1 MAKHEDAMIS
11 ARCRCRA
18 CVGELREASSQK
30 EGELSEAAMISNRK
44 DLSGSEAEI
53 RKKSWERRY
62 IGGRRAGAMSKTA
75 FEDGASAYRGPRDNL

>member
-1 MAKHEDAMIS
+1 MD
-11 ARCRCRA
+11 
-18 CVGELREASSQK
+18 REEVRIPATK
-30 EGELSEAAMISNRK
+30 KRNRK